1 LIFRGFCALSPGDYK
16 QIFDF
21 IRELCIDEE
30 VLSPYELHERQTI
43 NAIGVEQRGRNVRR
57 RIEQT
62 VSVSETDRAIS
73 DILGQSTVQLS
84 KVSPLAEECA
94 KYIAYITTAIKAA
107 REKEKSDIIDPCN
120 FWPEVGVDRFP
131 ILTRVAAQV
140 LAAEATSG
148 ENERIATTAGIFYSP
163 RRNRF
168 KPETIEKMIFLQG
181 IYASEIPPSTRIK
194 SSRSR
199 TKEFIK
205 RQSISCQV
213 NKYGCNDD
221 FKLFLNGLCAWVTYE
236 DDEEDQEDTES
247 DSSEDSDVGEDV

>member
-1 LIFRGFCALSPGDYK
+1 M
-16 QIFDF
+16 
-21 IRELCIDEE
+21 RELCIDEE
-30 VLSPYELHERQTI
+30 ILSPYELHERETL

-57 RIEQT
+57 RIEQP
-62 VSVSETDRAIS
+62 VSISETDRAIS
-73 DILGQSTVQLS
+73 DILNQSTVQLS

-94 KYIAYITTAIKAA
+94 KYIAYITTEIKAA
-107 REKEKSDIIDPCN
+107 REKENPNIIDPCK
-120 FWPEVGVDRFP
+120 FWPDIGVNRFP
-131 ILTRVAAQV
+131 ILTRIAAQV

-148 ENERIATTAGIFYSP
+148 ETERIASTAGIFYSP

-181 IYASEIPPSTRIK
+181 IYASEIPPSTRIT

-213 NKYGCNDD
+213 NKYGCSDD
-221 FKLFLNGLCAWVTYE
+221 FKLFLNGLCEWVTYE
-236 DDEEDQEDTES
+236 DDEEDS
-247 DSSEDSDVGEDV
+247 DGGEDSDDEGDV

>member
-1 LIFRGFCALSPGDYK
+1 M
-16 QIFDF
+16 
-21 IRELCIDEE
+21 RELCSDEE
-30 VLSPYELHERQTI
+30 ILSPYELHERETL

-57 RIEQT
+57 RIEQP
-62 VSVSETDRAIS
+62 VSLSETDRAIS

-94 KYIAYITTAIKAA
+94 KYIAYITTEIKAA
-107 REKEKSDIIDPCN
+107 REKENRNIIDPCI
-120 FWPEVGVDRFP
+120 FWPDIGVNRFP

-148 ENERIATTAGIFYSP
+148 ETERIASTAGIFYSP

-181 IYASEIPPSTRIK
+181 IYASEIPPSTRIT

-213 NKYGCNDD
+213 NKYGCSDD
-221 FKLFLNGLCAWVTYE
+221 FKLFLNGLCEWVTYE
-236 DDEEDQEDTES
+236 DDEEDS
-247 DSSEDSDVGEDV
+247 DDGGEDSDGGEDV

>member
-1 LIFRGFCALSPGDYK
+1 M
-16 QIFDF
+16 
-21 IRELCIDEE
+21 RELCSDEE
-30 VLSPYELHERQTI
+30 ILSPYELHERETL

-57 RIEQT
+57 RIEQP
-62 VSVSETDRAIS
+62 VSLSETERAIS

-94 KYIAYITTAIKAA
+94 KYIAYITTEIKAA
-107 REKEKSDIIDPCN
+107 REKENCNIIDPCI
-120 FWPEVGVDRFP
+120 FWPDIGVNRFP

-148 ENERIATTAGIFYSP
+148 ETERIASTAGIFYSP

-181 IYASEIPPSTRIK
+181 IYASEIPPSTRIT

-213 NKYGCNDD
+213 NKYGCSDD
-221 FKLFLNGLCAWVTYE
+221 FKLFLNGLCEWVTYE
-236 DDEEDQEDTES
+236 DDEEDS
-247 DSSEDSDVGEDV
+247 DDGGEDSDGGENV